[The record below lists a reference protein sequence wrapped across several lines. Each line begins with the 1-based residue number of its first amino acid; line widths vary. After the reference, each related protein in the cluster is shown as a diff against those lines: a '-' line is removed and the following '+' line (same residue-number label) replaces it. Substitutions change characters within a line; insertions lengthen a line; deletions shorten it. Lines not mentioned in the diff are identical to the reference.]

1 MKLSG
6 PCQEGWLFVVFF
18 FFRESTLCIKVEI
31 QIPFS
36 SFSEYIYDAP
46 DIPWCITVCGKPP
59 VTAGA
64 RDQLKEPPE
73 LLLYVFSLCF
83 KLLLREWGAVGRQG
97 RQG

>member
-6 PCQEGWLFVVFF
+6 LCQEGWG

-31 QIPFS
+31 QIPFP
-36 SFSEYIYDAP
+36 SFPEYIYDAP
-46 DIPWCITVCGKPP
+46 DIPRCITVCGKPP

-73 LLLYVFSLCF
+73 LLPLYGFSLCF
-83 KLLLREWGAVGRQG
+83 KLLLRERGTVGRQG
-97 RQG
+97 RQGRS